1 MISGLFLTSALTVS
15 APALAAGDG
24 TFNPLEF
31 ASGASFWTIVI
42 FALALVPMW
51 KFVFG
56 PITKALD
63 ERDKKVDDA
72 IAAAEASRKAAEE
85 QVEATKRE
93 LEQAQREARQKVEE
107 AVARARVQADLQL
120 AEAKAEA
127 DRQREQARAEIEA
140 MKQSAL
146 EEIRREVVDLSI
158 QAAGHILRTDLND
171 AGHRKMVG
179 EFVAG
184 VGGRA

>member
-1 MISGLFLTSALTVS
+1 MIAGLF
-15 APALAAGDG
+15 LAAGDG
-24 TFNPLEF
+24 KFNPLEY
-31 ASGASFWTIVI
+31 AAGASFWTIVI
-42 FALALVPMW
+42 FALALLPMW

-63 ERDKKVDDA
+63 ERDRKVDDA
-72 IAAAEASRKAAEE
+72 IAAAEKARKEAEE
-85 QVEATKRE
+85 QVEATKAE
-93 LEQAQREARQKVEE
+93 LEKAQREARQKVEE
-107 AVARARVQADLQL
+107 AVARAKAQADHQL

-127 DRQREQARAEIEA
+127 DRQRDQARAEIDA

-171 AGHRKMVG
+171 DGHRKMVD

-184 VGGRA
+184 AGGGA